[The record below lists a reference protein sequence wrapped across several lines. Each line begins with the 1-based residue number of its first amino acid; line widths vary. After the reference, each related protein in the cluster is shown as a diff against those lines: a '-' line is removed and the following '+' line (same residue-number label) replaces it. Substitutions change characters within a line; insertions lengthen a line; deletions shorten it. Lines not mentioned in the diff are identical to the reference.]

1 MMSSV
6 IPARLVFQCGHAALV
21 SLPRIKGETNSQRAE
36 RVAREKSAAQI
47 RACDFCAQR
56 LEVVVQQ
63 VAPAP
68 PPATVPPVPAVV
80 PVAPAAEPVPIA
92 RRRLVRRNG
101 SAPIKHV
108 DKPAAVTEVQP
119 TSAPPTAPLTPAA
132 PVAPAAASAPS
143 APAETAAAAAPA
155 APPPLAEWHAERI
168 AKAKPRAPAKR
179 KAPSAATKKPV
190 GRPRRATPA
199 ARKPVI
205 KRSAANGR
213 DSRGARFTV
222 EFQVQTVLSAVD
234 VREALRQARALGAIE
249 VLAITREN

>member
-80 PVAPAAEPVPIA
+80 PVAPAA
-92 RRRLVRRNG
+92 
-101 SAPIKHV
+101 
-108 DKPAAVTEVQP
+108 
-119 TSAPPTAPLTPAA
+119 A

-205 KRSAANGR
+205 KRSARNGR
-213 DSRGARFTV
+213 VSRGARFTV